1 MFLDVLR
8 WIASSSHTSF
18 AVLGIQR
25 FAQFEGREQ
34 REGSPEKQEDRR
46 RNRSFAGEIGIL
58 HRMT

>member
-25 FAQFEGREQ
+25 FAQLKVENSERA
-34 REGSPEKQEDRR
+34 RR
-46 RNRSFAGEIGIL
+46 RNRRIAGETGASPGK
-58 HRMT
+58 